1 MLPLL
6 SVVIPLHGNLT
17 ATQEMYSS
25 LLATIPKG
33 IGVEIILVDDA
44 SPDDTA
50 GWLRTLNAS
59 NVHGIFLPNNLG
71 FAKASN
77 AGARRATGR
86 YLLMANND
94 LVYKSGWLEPMLGAF
109 QHYGNTLG
117 LLGNVQER
125 VIDGAV
131 DHAGIRLAHD
141 GSLEH
146 IQTVL
151 STGERCPKAWAVTGA
166 CFMMRRDDFNRL
178 GGFDEAY
185 VNGSED
191 VDLCLKVKAQGMD
204 VRVALESR
212 ILHHV
217 SMTRKHNSIQNE
229 NNSRRLQAT
238 WLNDLRAELIA
249 LWADWLRNNHKS
261 EFAAHFDGDSTPYA
275 QQLPLVTAACIADNM
290 LSIKQDHWRH
300 AIDGGKDPGVD
311 QVTQFLYG
319 TYKDPESDAQ
329 CLVSPDFDIEI
340 RGVSFIRRLFILGH
354 VEGLTKGSEIR
365 VVVNGMQAVTL
376 ALPEHGNFRCSIRG
390 LITVPGVPSFLEC
403 KLNVSEA
410 DVHKVRITGI
420 AFKAISAATGVSGK
434 VQGLSKSS

>member
-1 MLPLL
+1 MPLL

-17 ATQEMYSS
+17 ATQEMYRS
-25 LLATIPKG
+25 LLDTLPDDIA
-33 IGVEIILVDDA
+33 VEIIFVDDA
-44 SPDDTA
+44 SPDDTPI
-50 GWLRTLNAS
+50 WLRGMADK
-59 NVHGIFLPNNLG
+59 NVHCVFFSANAG

-94 LVYKSGWLEPMLGAF
+94 LVYKPGWLEPMLGAF
-109 QHYGNTLG
+109 HQYGNNLG

-125 VIDGAV
+125 VIDGAI

-146 IQTVL
+146 VQTVL

-166 CFMMRRDDFNRL
+166 CFMMRRDDFNTL

-191 VDLCLKVKAQGMD
+191 VDLCLKVKARGMD
-204 VRVALESR
+204 VRVALDSR

-217 SMTRKHNSIQNE
+217 SLTRKHNSIQNE

-238 WLNDLRAELIA
+238 WLNDFRVELVA
-249 LWADWLRNNHKS
+249 MWADWLRNNQRS
-261 EFAAHFDGDSTPYA
+261 EFAAHFDGEPTPYA
-275 QQLPLVTAACIADNM
+275 QQLPLVTAARIADNM

-311 QVTQFLYG
+311 QITQVLYG

-354 VEGLTKGSEIR
+354 IDGLPKGSEIR

-376 ALPEHGNFRCSIRG
+376 ALPEHGNFRCSVRG
-390 LITVPGVPSFLEC
+390 LVTIPGAPNILEC
-403 KLNVSEA
+403 KLNLSETNL
-410 DVHKVRITGI
+410 HKIRITGI

-434 VQGLSKSS
+434 AQGLSKSS